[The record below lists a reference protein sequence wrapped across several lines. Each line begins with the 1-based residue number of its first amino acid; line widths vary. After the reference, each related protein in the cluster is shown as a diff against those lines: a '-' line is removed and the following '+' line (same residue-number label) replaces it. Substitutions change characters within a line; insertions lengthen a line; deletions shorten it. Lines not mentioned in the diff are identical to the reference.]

1 MRHLMGV
8 KGRKG
13 WDMSQNSEILKT
25 IKDLIET
32 CHDGQNGYRDA
43 AEHVTD
49 PKLKQFFNEQSLQRA
64 QFAAELEQEAQHLG
78 EHDPD
83 RSGSIVGALH
93 RAWFDFKANLG
104 GGDRAILD
112 SVELGEDQAKK
123 AYEDAINSNLSDNLL
138 TIVRCQQASVLA
150 AHDRVRNLREIK
162 AA

>member
-1 MRHLMGV
+1 MAR
-8 KGRKG
+8 
-13 WDMSQNSEILKT
+13 NSEVLKT
-25 IKDLIET
+25 INDLIET
-32 CHDGQNGYRDA
+32 CRDGQDGYRDA

-49 PKLKQFFNEQSLQRA
+49 SKLKQFFNEQSLQRA

-83 RSGSIVGALH
+83 RSGSIAGALH

-104 GGDRAILD
+104 GGERAILD

-123 AYEDAINSNLSDNLL
+123 AYEDAINSNLPDSLL
-138 TIVRCQQASVLA
+138 AIVRRQQASILA
-150 AHDRVRNLREIK
+150 AHDRVRNLRESR

>member
-1 MRHLMGV
+1 MAR
-8 KGRKG
+8 
-13 WDMSQNSEILKT
+13 NSEVLKT
-25 IKDLIET
+25 INDLIET
-32 CHDGQNGYRDA
+32 CRDGQDGYRDA

-49 PKLKQFFNEQSLQRA
+49 SKLKQFFNEQSLQRA

-83 RSGSIVGALH
+83 RSGSIAGALH

-104 GGDRAILD
+104 GGERAILD

-123 AYEDAINSNLSDNLL
+123 AYEDAINSNLPDSLL
-138 TIVRCQQASVLA
+138 AIVRRQQASILA
-150 AHDRVRNLREIK
+150 AHDRVRDLRESR

>member
-1 MRHLMGV
+1 MA
-8 KGRKG
+8 
-13 WDMSQNSEILKT
+13 QNSDALKT
-25 IKDLIET
+25 LHDLVAV
-32 CHDGQNGYRDA
+32 CRDGQNGYRDA

-49 PKLKQFFNEQSLQRA
+49 PKLKQFFNEQSLERA

-83 RSGSIVGALH
+83 RAGSVVGALH

-123 AYEDAINSNLSDNLL
+123 AYEDAISSNLSDNLL
-138 TIVRCQQASVLA
+138 AIVRRQQSSVLA
-150 AHDRVRNLREIK
+150 AHDRVRDLRENR